1 MVADTIVLGGRIRA
15 RASAET
21 HSHLAL
27 RAGRVSALGGRE
39 VLAWRGPSTE
49 VIDLQG
55 GTLLPGFHDAHTHVV
70 YEAIMLTG
78 LNVGAEHVR
87 SLADLVAMVR
97 TRAAAQ
103 PPGTWLT
110 GSGWTEHAF
119 SEGRVPH
126 RLDLDQAAPDHLV
139 VLDRLDGHLRAVNS
153 AALRRAGITRATL
166 DPPGGRIDRDATGE
180 PTGILRD
187 TAMRL
192 VAEHMPPA
200 PLAARKAG
208 IRQVLEAALRRGVTS
223 VTAAV
228 GRAFTDDVRAYADLY
243 SEDALPTR
251 VTMMLGRDHLEEAL
265 ACGLRSGFGDHWLR
279 FGPLKVFVD
288 GNFPAGT
295 ARLSGLGGSGLWRT
309 PPDELRALV
318 AQAQAAGWAVA
329 MHAIGDAAVG
339 AALDAVEA
347 AQAGAPSVLPHRVE
361 HGSLCPPLE
370 VARAARLGVAFC
382 VQPGV
387 LHVSNRKLL
396 AALTPVQRRSLLPY
410 ASLHRAGVTLAF
422 SSDAPFTRSADP
434 LVAVAAAV
442 CRRNADGD
450 PVGAS
455 EALSLETAWQAATWG
470 GAVAARESAWK
481 GTLEVGQVGDFVA
494 YGQDPWRLDP
504 ASLPGL
510 PPLLVGVGGRVRYRG
525 DASA

>member
-1 MVADTIVLGGRIRA
+1 VIADTIVLGGRIRA
-15 RASAET
+15 RASAAT

-39 VLAWRGPSTE
+39 LLAERGPGTE
-49 VIDLQG
+49 VIDLAG

-70 YEAIMLTG
+70 YEAIMLAG
-78 LNVGAEHVR
+78 LDLGSVR
-87 SLADLVAMVR
+87 SLADLVGMVR
-97 TRAAAQ
+97 ARAGAQ

-110 GSGWTEHAF
+110 GSGWMELAF
-119 SEGRVPH
+119 TEGRVPQ
-126 RLDLDQAAPDHLV
+126 RQDLDLAAPDHLV

-153 AALRRAGITRATL
+153 AALRRAGITRTTL
-166 DPPGGRIDRDATGE
+166 DPPGGRIDRDAAGE

-192 VAEHMPPA
+192 VAEHLPPT

-208 IRQVLEAALRRGVTS
+208 IRQVLEAAVRRGVTS

-251 VTMMLGRDHLEEAL
+251 VTMMLGRDHLEAAL
-265 ACGLRSGFGDHWLR
+265 ASGLRSGFGDHWLR

-309 PPDELRALV
+309 PPDELSALV
-318 AQAQAAGWAVA
+318 ARAHAAGWAVA

-347 AQAGAPSVLPHRVE
+347 AQAGVPSVPPHRVE
-361 HGSLCPPLE
+361 HGSLCPPPE
-370 VARAARLGVAFC
+370 AARAARLGVAFC

-387 LHVSNRKLL
+387 LAVSSRTLL
-396 AALTPVQRRSLLPY
+396 EDLTPEQHESLLPY
-410 ASLHRAGVTLAF
+410 ASLRRAGVTLAF
-422 SSDAPFTRSADP
+422 SSDAPFTRSSDP

-442 CRRNADGD
+442 RRRNADGD

-455 EALSLETAWQAATWG
+455 EALSLETAWQAATRG
-470 GAVAARESAWK
+470 GAVAAGESAWK
-481 GTLEVGQVGDFVA
+481 GTLEVGQVADFVA
-494 YGQDPWRLDP
+494 YAQDPWALDP

-510 PPLLVGVGGRVRYRG
+510 RPLLVGVGGRVRYRAG
-525 DASA
+525 ASA